1 MMFSKALCF
10 FFLLFFYS
18 NLLAKDGS
26 AIALIYH
33 RFENN
38 LYPST
43 SISQKNFYK
52 QLQYLK
58 ENNFNV
64 LPITTLI
71 DFFYNEKPLPKKSV
85 FITVDDAYRSFYK
98 YAFPI
103 LKEFNFPFSIFLST
117 NFVANNENSDFMS
130 WEMLREIKKNGG
142 HIFNHSHKH
151 NSFVKYSS
159 EEIIEDVMLA
169 DKIIN
174 ENLGEIEKIISYPY
188 GESNKSVEQ
197 LIQNLG
203 YKIAFSQHSSPIH
216 FKENRYNLPRFSI
229 NDEYGQIKR
238 FKQIVNLEPL
248 ILNFFEIL
256 KSKKDN
262 SSLEINFIPN
272 LSSQNV
278 NCFISDGVLNKIV
291 VENFVRLKL
300 TELNKNKRYRINC
313 TAFENNKIYWFGKM
327 VIKENSAFKF
337 Y

>member
-1 MMFSKALCF
+1 MMFSKTLFF

-18 NLLAKDGS
+18 HLLAKDGS

-43 SISQKNFYK
+43 SISKKTFYK

-71 DFFYNEKPLPKKSV
+71 DFFYKKKPLPKKSV
-85 FITVDDAYRSFYK
+85 FITVDDAYKSFYE

-103 LKEFNFPFSIFLST
+103 LKKFNFPFSIFLST
-117 NFVANNENSDFMS
+117 NFVANNEDNDFMS

-151 NSFVKYSS
+151 KSFVKYSS
-159 EEIIEDVMLA
+159 EEIIEDVILA
-169 DKIIN
+169 EKIIN

-188 GESNKSVEQ
+188 GESNKSVED
-197 LIQNLG
+197 LIQKLG

-216 FKENRYNLPRFSI
+216 FRENKYNLPRFSI

-256 KSKKDN
+256 TNKKDK

-272 LSSQNV
+272 LNSQNV
-278 NCFISDGVLNKIV
+278 NCFISDGVLTKVV
-291 VENFVRLKL
+291 VENFVKLKL
-300 TELNKNKRYRINC
+300 TVLNKDKRYRINC
-313 TAFENNKIYWFGKM
+313 TAFEKNKIYWFGKM
-327 VIKENSAFKF
+327 MIKENGAFKF
-337 Y
+337 

>member
-1 MMFSKALCF
+1 MMFSKTLFF

-18 NLLAKDGS
+18 HLLAKDGS

-43 SISQKNFYK
+43 SISKKTFYK

-71 DFFYNEKPLPKKSV
+71 DFFYKKKPLPKKSV
-85 FITVDDAYRSFYK
+85 FITVDDAYKSFYE

-103 LKEFNFPFSIFLST
+103 LKKFNFPFSIFLST
-117 NFVANNENSDFMS
+117 NFVANNEDNDFMI

-151 NSFVKYSS
+151 KSFVKYSS
-159 EEIIEDVMLA
+159 EEIIEDVILA
-169 DKIIN
+169 EKIIN

-188 GESNKSVEQ
+188 GESNKSVED
-197 LIQNLG
+197 LIQKLG

-216 FKENRYNLPRFSI
+216 FRENKYNLPRFSI

-256 KSKKDN
+256 TNKKDK

-272 LSSQNV
+272 LNSQNV
-278 NCFISDGVLNKIV
+278 NCFISDGVLTKVV
-291 VENFVRLKL
+291 VENFVKLKL
-300 TELNKNKRYRINC
+300 TELNKDKRYRINC
-313 TAFENNKIYWFGKM
+313 TAFEKNKIYWFGKM
-327 VIKENSAFKF
+327 MIKENGAFKF
-337 Y
+337 

>member
-1 MMFSKALCF
+1 MMFSKALF
-10 FFLLFFYS
+10 FFSLLFFYS

-43 SISQKNFYK
+43 SISQKNFYE

-71 DFFYNEKPLPKKSV
+71 DFFYNEKPLPKKTV
-85 FITVDDAYRSFYK
+85 FITVDDAYRSFYE

-151 NSFVKYSS
+151 NSFVK
-159 EEIIEDVMLA
+159 
-169 DKIIN
+169 
-174 ENLGEIEKIISYPY
+174 
-188 GESNKSVEQ
+188 
-197 LIQNLG
+197 
-203 YKIAFSQHSSPIH
+203 
-216 FKENRYNLPRFSI
+216 
-229 NDEYGQIKR
+229 
-238 FKQIVNLEPL
+238 
-248 ILNFFEIL
+248 
-256 KSKKDN
+256 
-262 SSLEINFIPN
+262 
-272 LSSQNV
+272 
-278 NCFISDGVLNKIV
+278 
-291 VENFVRLKL
+291 
-300 TELNKNKRYRINC
+300 
-313 TAFENNKIYWFGKM
+313 
-327 VIKENSAFKF
+327 
-337 Y
+337 